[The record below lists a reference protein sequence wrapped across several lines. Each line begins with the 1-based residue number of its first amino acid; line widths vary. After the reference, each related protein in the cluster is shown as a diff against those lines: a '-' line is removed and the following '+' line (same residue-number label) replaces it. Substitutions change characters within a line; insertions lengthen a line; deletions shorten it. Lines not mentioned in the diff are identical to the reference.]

1 MWKPWKKWIFQIS
14 IEKKHGNAKEQT
26 WFSLSSAWKIW
37 KCGNHGRH
45 GKNGFFRFQLKR
57 KMEILKNKCG
67 LVDPLLGKYGKNGNN
82 GLFRFQLKR
91 KKNKHGLVYQL
102 LGKFG
107 KVEIMEKIDF

>member
-1 MWKPWKKWIFQIS
+1 MEILKNKDAWKIWKKWKSWKKLIFEIS
-14 IEKKHGNAKEQT
+14 IGKKHGNAKEQT

-67 LVDPLLGKYGKNGNN
+67 LVDPLLGKYGN
-82 GLFRFQLKR
+82 
-91 KKNKHGLVYQL
+91 
-102 LGKFG
+102 
-107 KVEIMEKIDF
+107 VEIMEKMEIMDFSDFN

>member
-1 MWKPWKKWIFQIS
+1 MEMWKPWKKWIFQIS

-67 LVDPLLGKYGKNGNN
+67 LVDPLLGKYGN
-82 GLFRFQLKR
+82 
-91 KKNKHGLVYQL
+91 
-102 LGKFG
+102 
-107 KVEIMEKIDF
+107 VEIMEKMEIMDFSDFN